1 MINEIKNISREVIQ
15 SKPFNDIALNR
26 IQDIQLRGANH
37 KVHDYNGKVVK
48 LDSATVWYNN
58 DGNYVE
64 PRSYEETVCNI
75 CIVS

>member
-15 SKPFNDIALNR
+15 YKPFNDIALNR